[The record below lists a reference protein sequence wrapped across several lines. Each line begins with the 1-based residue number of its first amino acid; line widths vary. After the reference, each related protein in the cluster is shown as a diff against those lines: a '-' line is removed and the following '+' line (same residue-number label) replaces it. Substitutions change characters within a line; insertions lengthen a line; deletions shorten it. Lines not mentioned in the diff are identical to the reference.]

1 MNIIK
6 FLTISTAVLVLSSCN
21 SQGVT
26 KKELKNEVDSVSYA
40 LGLNTADQMKK
51 TKAIDKDL
59 FIQGLHNGMDS
70 TDILID
76 KDKINLILRNFFNKE
91 QERQQKERFADIQDA
106 GIKFLDENKSKEGV
120 KVTESGLQYMVI
132 NEGTGTKPVPTSKVK
147 VHYHGTSIDGKVFDS
162 SVDKG
167 KPIELGANQFVKGFS
182 EGLLLM
188 NVGSKYKFFIPQ
200 ELGYGASPN
209 PRGPIKP
216 YQALVFEV
224 ELLEIV
230 E

>member
-6 FLTISTAVLVLSSCN
+6 FLTVSIAVLVLSSCN

-40 LGLNTADQMKK
+40 LGLNTAYQMKK
-51 TKAIDKDL
+51 TEAIDKVL
-59 FIQGLHNGMDS
+59 FIQGLQNGMDS
-70 TDILID
+70 TNILID
-76 KDKINLILRNFFNKE
+76 KDKINLIIRNFFQKE
-91 QERQQKERFADIQDA
+91 QERQQKEKFADIQDA

-167 KPIELGANQFVKGFS
+167 KPIELGANQFVKGFT

-216 YQALVFEV
+216 YQTLVFEV
-224 ELLEIV
+224 ELLGIV

>member
-6 FLTISTAVLVLSSCN
+6 FLTVSIAVLVLSSCN

-40 LGLNTADQMKK
+40 LGLNTAYQMKK
-51 TKAIDKDL
+51 TEAIDKVL

-70 TDILID
+70 TNILID
-76 KDKINLILRNFFNKE
+76 KDKINLIIRNFFQKE
-91 QERQQKERFADIQDA
+91 QERQQKEKFADIQDA

-167 KPIELGANQFVKGFS
+167 KPIELGANQFVKGFT

-216 YQALVFEV
+216 YQTLVFEV
-224 ELLEIV
+224 ELLGIV

>member
-6 FLTISTAVLVLSSCN
+6 FLTVSIAVLVLSSCN

-40 LGLNTADQMKK
+40 LGLNTAYQMKK
-51 TKAIDKDL
+51 TEAIDKVL

-70 TDILID
+70 TNILID
-76 KDKINLILRNFFNKE
+76 KDKINLIIRNFFQKE
-91 QERQQKERFADIQDA
+91 QERQQKEKFADIQDA

-167 KPIELGANQFVKGFS
+167 KPIELGANQFVKGFT

-224 ELLEIV
+224 ELLGIV